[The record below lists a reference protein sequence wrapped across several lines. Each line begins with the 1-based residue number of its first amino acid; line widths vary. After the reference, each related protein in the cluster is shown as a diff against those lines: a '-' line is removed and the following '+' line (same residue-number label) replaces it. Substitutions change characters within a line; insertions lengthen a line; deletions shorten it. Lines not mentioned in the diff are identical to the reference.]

1 MGLISKIYNGCP
13 QIKNTQISTESRYRI
28 RVAISLKTHKWST
41 GVSEDAIREVKVMT
55 KYNLSQRMAIIKKGV
70 EKGAR
75 CSVQNAYSAHLGSGL
90 NASTKRLKKIN
101 SEKLGCC
108 VKKLDPYA
116 LVLEM

>member
-41 GVSEDAIREVKVMT
+41 GVSEDAIREVKIMT

-70 EKGAR
+70 GEGS
-75 CSVQNAYSAHLGSGL
+75 SVLSAECLLSTLGLRL